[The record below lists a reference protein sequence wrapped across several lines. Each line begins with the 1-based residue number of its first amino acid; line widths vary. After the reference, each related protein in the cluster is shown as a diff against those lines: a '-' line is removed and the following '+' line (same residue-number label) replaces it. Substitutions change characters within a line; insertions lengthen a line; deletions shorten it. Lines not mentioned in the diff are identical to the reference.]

1 MSCLTKFSIERP
13 IKSSIKI
20 LYEFISTPEALGQW
34 FAEDVVIKN
43 GIITFKW
50 YEQEIRARL
59 MNKKENEWVRYQ
71 WLDEHDHPN
80 QYLEIKINIEPITN
94 DVSLIITDFC
104 KADEV
109 EEQKSLWIMSVNNL
123 IKRIG
128 GQ

>member
-1 MSCLTKFSIERP
+1 MACLTKFSIERP
-13 IKSSIKI
+13 VKSSIKI
-20 LYEFISTPEALGQW
+20 LYEFISTPEALGEW

-50 YEQEIRARL
+50 YEQEIKARL
-59 MNKKENEWVRYQ
+59 LNKKENEWVRYQ
-71 WLDEHDHPN
+71 WIDEHNHPN

-94 DVSLIITDFC
+94 DVSLVITDFC
-104 KADEV
+104 KAEDV
-109 EEQKSLWIMSVNNL
+109 DEQKALWVMSVNNL